1 MFRWLKNKILDK
13 KILDQATLDQIE
25 EDLILADIGVDL
37 TFNIIEKLKKNNFNK
52 ECDIVGVKKI
62 IKEEIIENLKHI
74 NKQLDLSRNKNIP
87 NVLII
92 SGANG
97 SGKTTTIGKISYLLN
112 ALKKKSMLIPSDT
125 FRAAAKEQLN
135 LWGKKLNVSVF
146 ESETVDPASVAYQ
159 GVLMAKA
166 LAHILYQSCG
176 FRSGF
181 FNWSN
186 ECLKIEK
193 FDVVLVD
200 TSGRLSNNTNL
211 MLELAKIENTV
222 KKVIDEKN
230 HTLEHII
237 VLDGTVSQASIY
249 QLEGF
254 LKYVKFTGIIITKLD
269 GISKGGIVLYLMQKF
284 KIPVYFIGIGEK
296 QEDLQVF
303 NLENYLDNILF
314 KDNF

>member
-37 TFNIIEKLKKNNFNK
+37 TFNIIETLKKNNFNK

-74 NKQLDLSRNKNIP
+74 NKQLDLSRNKNTP

-159 GVLMAKA
+159 GVLMAK
-166 LAHILYQSCG
+166 
-176 FRSGF
+176 
-181 FNWSN
+181 N
-186 ECLKIEK
+186 EK
-193 FDVVLVD
+193 FDVVMVD

-254 LKYVKFTGIIITKLD
+254 LKYVKVTGIIITKLD

>member
-37 TFNIIEKLKKNNFNK
+37 TFNIVETLKKNNFNK

-62 IKEEIIENLKHI
+62 IKEEIIENLKNI
-74 NKQLDLSRNKNIP
+74 NKQLDLSGNKNNP

-159 GVLMAKA
+159 GVLMAK
-166 LAHILYQSCG
+166 
-176 FRSGF
+176 
-181 FNWSN
+181 N
-186 ECLKIEK
+186 EK
-193 FDVVLVD
+193 FDVVMVD

-249 QLEGF
+249 QLDGF
-254 LKYVKFTGIIITKLD
+254 LKYVKITGIIITKLD

>member
-1 MFRWLKNKILDK
+1 
-13 KILDQATLDQIE
+13 
-25 EDLILADIGVDL
+25 
-37 TFNIIEKLKKNNFNK
+37 
-52 ECDIVGVKKI
+52 
-62 IKEEIIENLKHI
+62 
-74 NKQLDLSRNKNIP
+74 
-87 NVLII
+87 
-92 SGANG
+92 
-97 SGKTTTIGKISYLLN
+97 
-112 ALKKKSMLIPSDT
+112 MLIPSDT

-159 GVLMAKA
+159 GVLMAK
-166 LAHILYQSCG
+166 
-176 FRSGF
+176 
-181 FNWSN
+181 N
-186 ECLKIEK
+186 EK
-193 FDVVLVD
+193 FDVVMVD

-254 LKYVKFTGIIITKLD
+254 LKYVKVTGIIITKLD

>member
-37 TFNIIEKLKKNNFNK
+37 TFNIIETLKKNNFNK

-62 IKEEIIENLKHI
+62 IKEEIIENLKNI
-74 NKQLDLSRNKNIP
+74 NKQLDLSGNKNTP

-159 GVLMAKA
+159 GVLMAK
-166 LAHILYQSCG
+166 
-176 FRSGF
+176 
-181 FNWSN
+181 N
-186 ECLKIEK
+186 EK
-193 FDVVLVD
+193 FDVVMVD

-254 LKYVKFTGIIITKLD
+254 LKYVKVTGIIITKLD

>member
-37 TFNIIEKLKKNNFNK
+37 TFNIVETLKKNNFNK

-62 IKEEIIENLKHI
+62 IKEEIIENLKNI
-74 NKQLDLSRNKNIP
+74 NKQLDLSGNKNIP

-159 GVLMAKA
+159 GVLMAK
-166 LAHILYQSCG
+166 
-176 FRSGF
+176 
-181 FNWSN
+181 N
-186 ECLKIEK
+186 EK
-193 FDVVLVD
+193 FDVVMVD

-254 LKYVKFTGIIITKLD
+254 LKYVKVTGIIITKLD

>member
-37 TFNIIEKLKKNNFNK
+37 TFNIVETLKKNNFNK

-62 IKEEIIENLKHI
+62 IKEEIIENLKNI
-74 NKQLDLSRNKNIP
+74 NKQLDLKGNKNIP

-159 GVLMAKA
+159 GVLMAK
-166 LAHILYQSCG
+166 
-176 FRSGF
+176 
-181 FNWSN
+181 N
-186 ECLKIEK
+186 EK
-193 FDVVLVD
+193 FDVVMVD

-254 LKYVKFTGIIITKLD
+254 LKYVKVTGIIITKLD

>member
-25 EDLILADIGVDL
+25 EDLILADIGVEL
-37 TFNIIEKLKKNNFNK
+37 TSNIIEKLKKNNFNK

-62 IKEEIIENLKHI
+62 IKEEIIENLKNI
-74 NKQLDLSRNKNIP
+74 NKQLDLKGNKNTP

-97 SGKTTTIGKISYLLN
+97 SGKTTTIGKISYLLKSLN
-112 ALKKKSMLIPSDT
+112 KKSMLIPSDT

-159 GVLMAKA
+159 GVLLAK
-166 LAHILYQSCG
+166 
-176 FRSGF
+176 
-181 FNWSN
+181 N
-186 ECLKIEK
+186 EK
-193 FDVVLVD
+193 FDVVMVD

-254 LKYVKFTGIIITKLD
+254 LKYVKITGIIITKLD

-303 NLENYLDNILF
+303 NLENYLYNILF

>member
-37 TFNIIEKLKKNNFNK
+37 TFNIVETLKKNNFNK

-62 IKEEIIENLKHI
+62 IKEEIIENLKNI
-74 NKQLDLSRNKNIP
+74 NKQLDLSGNKNTP

-159 GVLMAKA
+159 GVLMAK
-166 LAHILYQSCG
+166 
-176 FRSGF
+176 
-181 FNWSN
+181 N
-186 ECLKIEK
+186 EK
-193 FDVVLVD
+193 FDVVMVD

-254 LKYVKFTGIIITKLD
+254 LKYVKVTGIIITKLD

>member
-37 TFNIIEKLKKNNFNK
+37 TFNIIETLKKNNFNK

-74 NKQLDLSRNKNIP
+74 NKQLDLSGNKNTP

-159 GVLMAKA
+159 GVLMAK
-166 LAHILYQSCG
+166 
-176 FRSGF
+176 
-181 FNWSN
+181 N
-186 ECLKIEK
+186 EK
-193 FDVVLVD
+193 FDVVMVD

-254 LKYVKFTGIIITKLD
+254 LKYVKVTGIIITKLD

>member
-74 NKQLDLSRNKNIP
+74 NKQLDLSGNKNTP

-159 GVLMAKA
+159 GVLMAK
-166 LAHILYQSCG
+166 
-176 FRSGF
+176 
-181 FNWSN
+181 N
-186 ECLKIEK
+186 EK
-193 FDVVLVD
+193 FDVVMVD

-254 LKYVKFTGIIITKLD
+254 LKYVKVTGIIITKLD

>member
-37 TFNIIEKLKKNNFNK
+37 TFNIVETLKKNNFNK

-62 IKEEIIENLKHI
+62 IKEEIIENLNNI
-74 NKQLDLSRNKNIP
+74 NKQLDLSGNKNIP

-159 GVLMAKA
+159 GVLMAK
-166 LAHILYQSCG
+166 
-176 FRSGF
+176 
-181 FNWSN
+181 N
-186 ECLKIEK
+186 EK
-193 FDVVLVD
+193 FDVVMVD

-249 QLEGF
+249 QLDGF
-254 LKYVKFTGIIITKLD
+254 LKYVKITGIIITKLD